1 MSKRKKTTGIKVAAG
16 ALAAV
21 VAAAAGTLIYR
32 NVRDRGEQPEEL
44 LNAYFQELSRGD
56 YEAMYGQLSQM
67 SMQETEQDRFVER
80 NQKIYEGMEAENIT
94 VSQSEPENGEDGEV
108 VIPYTVS
115 MDTLAGALNLSNQA
129 VYVKEDGEYRL
140 EWSDSMI
147 FPDLTGKDTVRISR
161 DAAERGSIYDR
172 NGVMLAGEQ
181 IASQVGLVPGKM
193 SEDPQ
198 ADLETLSGLLG
209 ISAESIQ
216 DTLDASWVKDDSFVP
231 LKTLEKVND
240 IQIASGQGD
249 QDDLEN
255 RQLQDQLLEIPGVM
269 ISDTAVRGYPLGEAA
284 AHLIGYVQNIT
295 AEELEEHE
303 GEGYSSTSV
312 IGKAGLESLYEK
324 ELKGSDGWTIS
335 ILDENGDVKEVV
347 ASLPKEDG
355 QEIHLTIDSRLQELL
370 YEQWKEDKGT
380 AAAVNPQTGE
390 VMALISTPAYDN
402 NLFVL
407 GMTQEEWDTISN
419 DPASPMQNRFRAVW
433 CPGSSMKPVTAA
445 VGLTTGTLTD
455 QEDLGADGDQWQED
469 ASWGDYYVT
478 TLHPCQNAV
487 MEEAMILS
495 DNIYF
500 AKAALKIGE
509 DTLTSQLQALGFG
522 EELPFDFGLTASQY
536 SNGEGFESRIQLADS
551 GYGQGQ
557 MLVNPLHMA
566 SIYSA
571 FSNEGNM
578 VLPYLR
584 EGTETSWWKE
594 GVFTPEA
601 ASRVEEMMVQVIE
614 NENGTGHGARIDGL
628 KLAGK
633 TGTAE
638 IKDSQNDTTGTE
650 LGWFQVYTMERE
662 DPLLIVSMIEDVK
675 ERGGSG
681 YVVDKVRQVLEA
693 YYRQS

>member
-1 MSKRKKTTGIKVAAG
+1 MSKRKKKAGRKAAVG
-16 ALAAV
+16 VIAAV
-21 VAAAAGTLIYR
+21 VAAAAGILIYL
-32 NVRDRGEQPEEL
+32 NVRDQGEQPEEL
-44 LNAYFQELSRGD
+44 LDTYFQELALGD
-56 YEAMYGQLSQM
+56 YESMYGQLSRM
-67 SMQETEQDRFVER
+67 SRQETDQERFAER
-80 NQKIYEGMEAENIT
+80 NQRIYEGMEAENIT
-94 VSQSEPENGEDGEV
+94 VSQSEPEDGENGEV

-115 MDTLAGALNLSNQA
+115 MDTLAGSLNLSNRA
-129 VYVKEDGEYRL
+129 VYVREDGEYRL
-140 EWSDSMI
+140 EWTDSMI
-147 FPDLTGKDTVRISR
+147 FPDLTEKDTVRISR
-161 DAAERGSIYDR
+161 NAAERGGIYDR

-193 SEDPQ
+193 AEDPQ
-198 ADLETLSGLLG
+198 TDLETLSELLG
-209 ISAESIQ
+209 ISTESIQ
-216 DTLDASWVKDDSFVP
+216 SALDASWVKEDSFVP

-255 RQLQDQLLEIPGVM
+255 QQLQSRLLEIPGVM
-269 ISDTAVRGYPLGEAA
+269 ISDTSVRGYPLGEAA
-284 AHLIGYVQNIT
+284 AHLIGYVQGIT

-324 ELKGSDGWTIS
+324 DLKGSDGWSIS
-335 ILDENGDVKEVV
+335 IINENGDVKEVV
-347 ASLPKEDG
+347 VSLPKEDG

-370 YEQWKEDKGT
+370 YEQWKEEKGT
-380 AAAVNPQTGE
+380 AAAINPQTGE
-390 VMALISTPAYDN
+390 VMALVSTPAYDN

-407 GMTQEEWDTISN
+407 GMTQEEWDAISN

-445 VGLTTGTLTD
+445 VGLTTGTLTA
-455 QEDLGADGDQWQED
+455 QEDLGADGDRWQED
-469 ASWGDYYVT
+469 AGWGDYYVT
-478 TLHPCQNAV
+478 TLHPCENAV

-509 DTLTSQLQALGFG
+509 DTLTGQLQAMGFG
-522 EELPFDFGLTASQY
+522 EEMPFDFGLTASQY

-571 FSNEGNM
+571 FSNDGNM

-601 ASRVEEMMVQVIE
+601 ASQVEEMMVQVIE

-638 IKDSQNDTTGTE
+638 IKESQDDTTGTE
-650 LGWFQVYTMERE
+650 LGWFNVYTMEQE
-662 DPLLIVSMIEDVK
+662 EPLLIVSMIQDVK
-675 ERGGSG
+675 DRGGSG
-681 YVVDKVRQVLEA
+681 FVVDKVRQVLEA
-693 YYRQS
+693 YCR